1 MIGRAKEQGLRTLV
15 FLSRDGYYLEKT
27 FRLLKERWDLD
38 IDGLYLYSSRRFFNM
53 AAIEEMDLKAKGF
66 LLGPNPNLTLRDYF
80 LRLGLEP
87 DSYNSLIHAH
97 GFSSIDDPVTSAK
110 ASFLDEETQDRVQRL
125 FADLTPDILDICSEE
140 RDKLKAYL
148 QDNAFDPANSGIVDV
163 GWQASSIQSIDR
175 LTRKLFGTPSRGFY
189 FATWN
194 LANAA
199 LEEGCQFESFFTHL
213 GKPWYRGQVLIESV
227 AIIEKFL

>member
-1 MIGRAKEQGLRTLV
+1 
-15 FLSRDGYYLEKT
+15 
-27 FRLLKERWDLD
+27 
-38 IDGLYLYSSRRFFNM
+38 M

-110 ASFLDEETQDRVQRL
+110 ASFLDEETQDRVHRL

-140 RDKLKAYL
+140 RDKLKACLLYTS
-148 QDNAFDPANSGIVDV
+148 PSPR
-163 GWQASSIQSIDR
+163 DR
-175 LTRKLFGTPSRGFY
+175 G
-189 FATWN
+189 
-194 LANAA
+194 
-199 LEEGCQFESFFTHL
+199 
-213 GKPWYRGQVLIESV
+213 
-227 AIIEKFL
+227 